1 MKKYLLTLTLLCVGF
16 LGVTAQ
22 ELPVDSNLVDYTL
35 PKEYEI
41 GGITF
46 KGADHHDH
54 DILIFLTGLSVGEKI
69 TIPGDQVAK
78 SIKNLWKQGLFVDI
92 QVSST
97 RVIGNDIFLEYT
109 VTEKP
114 RLSRQVYRGIKKSEA
129 EDLRKK
135 VSLIKGRVVTENVK
149 QKSRLQ
155 VLEYYEKKGFQ
166 NTTVKMIETVDSTL
180 ANHVK
185 LVFDIKKGDRVKI
198 SDIQFVGN
206 ESIKSSKLKKV
217 MKNTK
222 QTGISRIFS
231 VSKFDEESYED
242 DKKAIL
248 GVYNQE
254 GYRDAQIVND
264 EVTRDAN
271 GNYNLTLTIEENDM
285 YYFRNISFS
294 GNVKYTDKELADV
307 LNIKKGDVYD
317 PLKLETGLY
326 LNQNGPDVTSL
337 YMDDGYLFFSLNPI
351 ESGIIKDSIDMEIK
365 VTEGPQAT
373 IDKVLI
379 NGNTKTNEHV
389 IRRELRTKPGQKFS
403 RADVI
408 RSQREIINLG
418 YFDQEQLNVIPR
430 PNPEKGTVDIEYT
443 VVEKPSDQVELSAG
457 WGGAGRGVVGTF
469 GLRFTNFS
477 LRNIKDPSTWSPL
490 PSGDGQ
496 QFSIRVQTN
505 GRFSENYSLSF
516 TEPWLGGKKPTSLSV
531 SGYLSNLR
539 TNLSRES
546 EFFGSLRTVGSTI
559 GVGTRLKWPDDF
571 FTSLTAL
578 NYQYFELTNWSS
590 STLPLPF
597 RDGNSNIISLK
608 QTIARSS
615 VDHPLFPTSGSNI
628 EFSVQA
634 TPPFSAFDD
643 KDYSDPELS
652 TKERYKWVEFHKWKI
667 KAEWYSRMKGKFV
680 LKTAAKMGYLGYY
693 QNDINDPNIS
703 LSPFERFYV
712 GGDGVSNVS
721 TYGSEIISNRGY
733 DATSSS
739 AGAFGKYVVELRY
752 PVSTNPNST
761 IFLLGFYEGANQWRT
776 ISEVDPFNLRQSAG
790 LGLRVFLPMFGLLGF
805 DYGIGFDNLQ
815 TGDTFS
821 DALNK
826 GTFNIILGFEPE

>member
-1 MKKYLLTLTLLCVGF
+1 MKNSLIIFTMLLCGIF
-16 LGVTAQ
+16 VTNAQ
-22 ELPVDSNLVDYTL
+22 ELITDSISMDYTL
-35 PKEYEI
+35 PKEYEV

-46 KGADHHDH
+46 SGADNHDQ
-54 DILIFLTGLSVGEKI
+54 DILIFLTGISVGETI
-69 TIPGDQVAK
+69 TVPGEQIAK
-78 SIKNLWKQGLFVDI
+78 SIKNLWRQGLFTDI
-92 QVSST
+92 QVNAT
-97 RVIGNDIFLEYT
+97 KIIGSDIFLEYA
-109 VTEKP
+109 VVEKP

-135 VSLIKGRVVTENVK
+135 MALIKGRVVTENVK
-149 QKSRLQ
+149 RTARRQ
-155 VLEYYEKKGFQ
+155 VLDYYVKKGYQ
-166 NTTVKMIETVDSTL
+166 NSNVVLKEEIDTTL

-185 LVFDIKKGDRVKI
+185 LVFEIDRGSRVKI
-198 SDIQFVGN
+198 SDIQFTGN
-206 ESIKSSKLKKV
+206 DNIKSSKLSKV
-217 MKNTK
+217 MSGSKK
-222 QTGISRIFS
+222 KGITRIFS
-231 VSKFDEESYED
+231 VSKFDEESYKQ
-242 DKKAIL
+242 DKKTIVSL
-248 GVYNQE
+248 YNQE
-254 GYRDAQIVND
+254 GYRDARVAND
-264 EVTRDAN
+264 EVIQDSK
-271 GNYNLTLTIEENDM
+271 GDYILKLDIEENNQ
-285 YYFRNISFS
+285 YYFGDISFS
-294 GNVKYTDKELADV
+294 GNVKYDDNDLERI
-307 LNIKKGDVYD
+307 LNIKKGEVYD

-337 YMDDGYLFFSLNPI
+337 YMDDGYLFFSINPV
-351 ESGIIKDSIDMEIK
+351 ETGIIGDSISMEVKI
-365 VTEGPQAT
+365 TEGPQAT
-373 IDKVLI
+373 IDKVII

-403 RADVI
+403 RSDVI

-418 YFDQEQLNVIPR
+418 YFDPEQLNVIPK

-469 GLRFTNFS
+469 GLNFTNFS

-496 QFSIRVQTN
+496 TFSMRVQTN

-516 TEPWLGGKKPTSLSV
+516 TEPWLGGKKPTSFSV

-539 TNLSRES
+539 TNISRDS
-546 EFFGSLRTVGSTI
+546 EFFGSLRTVGATI
-559 GVGTRLKWPDDF
+559 GLGTRLKWPDDF
-571 FTSLTAL
+571 FTSLTAF
-578 NYQYFELTNWSS
+578 NYQYFELNNWSS

-597 RDGNSNIISLK
+597 RDGRSNIISLK
-608 QTIARSS
+608 QTFARSS
-615 VDHPLFPTSGSNI
+615 VDHPLFPTSGSNF
-628 EFSVQA
+628 ELSVQA
-634 TPPFSAFDD
+634 TPPWSSFND

-652 TKERYKWVEFHKWKI
+652 DDERYELVEFHKWKI

-680 LKTAAKMGYLGYY
+680 LKTSAKMGYLGLYN
-693 QNDINDPNIS
+693 NDIG

-721 TYGSEIISNRGY
+721 TYGSEIISHRGY
-733 DATSSS
+733 DATQTS

-761 IFLLGFYEGANQWRT
+761 IFLLSFYEGANQWRT
-776 ISEVDPFNLRQSAG
+776 INEINPFDLKQSAG

-815 TGDTFS
+815 SGDTFS